1 MYDRFFNDR
10 SFAKDAKMESC
21 YQRQQKGKKYL
32 PTKIYRPSSIIF
44 NNFSLPHCIKILLT
58 MWDFSS
64 PFLTFLIRN
73 QGFFTSKASSLFLP
87 CSSLLPPKILHRYSI
102 VTPSIV
108 HRNDGEA
115 MEQRWTSDGAAAKEK
130 RKQSGSI
137 AASRITFP
145 TLKNKF
151 YMT

>member
-58 MWDFSS
+58 IWDFSYLFHNVFDKKS
-64 PFLTFLIRN
+64 RLFHL
-73 QGFFTSKASSLFLP
+73 QSKSIVPPLFL
-87 CSSLLPPKILHRYSI
+87 LRYSI
-102 VTPSIV
+102 DTPSIV
-108 HRNDGEA
+108 HRFDGDAMDKRWRCDGDVMEKQRRKSGIRVEA
-115 MEQRWTSDGAAAKEK
+115 K
-130 RKQSGSI
+130 RFQ
-137 AASRITFP
+137 
-145 TLKNKF
+145 TLSSPKF
-151 YMT
+151 

>member
-1 MYDRFFNDR
+1 MYDRFFNDK

-58 MWDFSS
+58 IWDFSYLFHNVFDKKS
-64 PFLTFLIRN
+64 RLFHL
-73 QGFFTSKASSLFLP
+73 QSKSIVPPLFL
-87 CSSLLPPKILHRYSI
+87 LRYSI

-108 HRNDGEA
+108 HRNDGAA
-115 MEQRWTSDGAAAKEK
+115 MDKRQSSSEGKAESEQRQIGFKLYV
-130 RKQSGSI
+130 
-137 AASRITFP
+137 
-145 TLKNKF
+145 LKSF
-151 YMT
+151 T